1 MTLTRTLNRL
11 GGVKG
16 KRTPAQ
22 VAADAKRTGRPPLP
36 AKERRNYVANV
47 RITEAERREFERQA
61 RVHGLTLSEVLMLPW
76 RKEGRR
82 P

>member
-1 MTLTRTLNRL
+1 MTLTHTLNTL
-11 GGVKG
+11 GVMKR

-36 AKERRNYVANV
+36 AKERRSYVANV
-47 RITEAERREFERQA
+47 RITEAERRGFERQA
-61 RVHGLTLSEVLMLPW
+61 RVQGLTLSEVLMLPW